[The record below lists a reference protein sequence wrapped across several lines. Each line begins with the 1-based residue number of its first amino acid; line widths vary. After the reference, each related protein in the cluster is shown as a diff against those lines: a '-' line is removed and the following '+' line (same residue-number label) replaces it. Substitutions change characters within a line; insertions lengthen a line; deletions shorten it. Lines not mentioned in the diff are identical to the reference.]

1 MSFQFKWN
9 KIIYIY
15 LQISTRIYTVCR
27 CDSLVVSSPFSYIAA
42 IKKKSVGLVF
52 ERSNKY
58 NNFIKHLTKALA
70 LISLQIT
77 NHIENSE
84 ITAAKQW
91 STAESHFPLTNNKHK
106 AILHQ
111 PFWKH

>member
-1 MSFQFKWN
+1 M
-9 KIIYIY
+9 Y
-15 LQISTRIYTVCR
+15 LHCR
-27 CDSLVVSSPFSYIAA
+27 YDSLVVSSPFTYAA
-42 IKKKSVGLVF
+42 TIKKKKSICIVF

-84 ITAAKQW
+84 IATKQR

-111 PFWKH
+111 PF

>member
-9 KIIYIY
+9 KVIYIY
-15 LQISTRIYTVCR
+15 LQISTCIYTA
-27 CDSLVVSSPFSYIAA
+27 DMILWLSLHLFPTLQLSR
-42 IKKKSVGLVF
+42 KKKSICIVF

-84 ITAAKQW
+84 IAAKRQ

-111 PFWKH
+111 PFWEH